1 MKLLVTGASGLVG
14 TALVSALQANG
25 DAVVRLVRAKTNGS
39 TDVAW
44 NPRTG
49 DIDLAGLEGM
59 DGVVH
64 LAGENIAGG
73 RWTAQLKAEI
83 LTSRVNGTRLLAESI
98 AKLKRPPKVLVSSSA
113 IGFYGDRASEQ
124 LSETSK
130 AGTGFLA
137 DVCKA
142 WEGATAAAEQK
153 GIRVVHV
160 RTGIVLSTAGGA
172 LAKMLFPFRMGVGG
186 NIGNGKQYMSWISL
200 ADLSRIFH
208 LALHDESLCG
218 PVNGTAPTP
227 VTNAE
232 FTRALGHALHR
243 PTIFP
248 MPAFAA
254 RLVLGEMAD
263 ALLLASTRVLPAKLS
278 EKGFLFQDKEIETT
292 LKKLVG

>member
-98 AKLKRPPKVLVSSSA
+98 VKLKRPPKVLVSSSA

-208 LALHDESLCG
+208 LALHDESLRG